1 MLFAFN
7 FPIVLPRAYTPEF
20 GSLIA
25 DIAAG
30 NPGKACYKCFNSHVC
45 AKLKVMFLVRRPYLV
60 PESPWSWIHYVVMQ
74 SFSNGSL
81 VYLVALNSV
90 VLVICGV
97 MYFDRNYLSLDCS
110 LSFHVFL
117 KTFHRQR
124 SRQSSNICM
133 AASTLLLV
141 VVGSWPQPENTYVCT
156 CLCIHHRPYMYIY
169 EATIFERLDLKHA
182 LKSF

>member
-110 LSFHVFL
+110 LFISCVSENFPQAEIPAVL
-117 KTFHRQR
+117 KYLHGCKHFAPRGRWVVASTGKH
-124 SRQSSNICM
+124 ICM
-133 AASTLLLV
+133 
-141 VVGSWPQPENTYVCT
+141 YVS
-156 CLCIHHRPYMYIY
+156 LH
-169 EATIFERLDLKHA
+169 
-182 LKSF
+182 SS